1 MQPKKIL
8 GILRK
13 EVDDMLVFDFSKI
26 CETYKTL
33 DIAKRSVLKILAMSD
48 CNRMIYYS
56 LDRRVIIVVF
66 GGMDFFE

>member
-33 DIAKRSVLKILAMSD
+33 DITKRSVLKILAMSD
-48 CNRMIYYS
+48 CSRMIYYS
-56 LDRRVIIVVF
+56 IDRRVIIVVF

>member
-33 DIAKRSVLKILAMSD
+33 DITKRSVLKILAMSD